1 MSELRE
7 RVYKANLD
15 LVKHGLVLFTWG
27 NVSGIDRKSGW
38 VYIKPSGVSYEQMKA
53 EDIVVVDLDGK
64 RVSGKLNPSSDTPTH
79 LEIYKAFPNVGGI
92 VHTHSRYA
100 TSFAQSG
107 RGIPF
112 YGTTHA
118 DYFYGEVP
126 CARALTE
133 VEVKLAY
140 EKNTGVVIA
149 EAFKDKDPDAIPGC
163 LVKSH
168 GPFAWGATCEKA
180 VYHAA
185 VLEYCADMALKTEE
199 LNFRVKPAEGYLL
212 DMHYFRKHGKNA
224 YYGQKEDEE

>member
-27 NVSGIDRKSGW
+27 NVSGIDRKSGR
-38 VYIKPSGVSYEQMKA
+38 VYIKPSGVSYDAMKA
-53 EDIVVVDLDGK
+53 EDIVAVDLEGK
-64 RVSGKLNPSSDTPTH
+64 IISGNLNPSSDTPTH

-92 VHTHSRYA
+92 VHTHSKCA

-107 RGIPF
+107 RSLPF

-118 DYFYGEVP
+118 DYFYGAVP
-126 CARALTE
+126 CTRALTE
-133 VEVKLAY
+133 AEVKSLY
-140 EKNTGVVIA
+140 EKNTGLVIA
-149 EAFKDKDPDAIPGC
+149 ETFEDKDPDAIPGC
-163 LVKSH
+163 LVKNH
-168 GPFAWGATCEKA
+168 GPFTWGATCEKA

-199 LNFRVKPAEGYLL
+199 LNCQVRPADGYLL
-212 DMHYFRKHGKNA
+212 DAHYFRKHGKNA
-224 YYGQKEDEE
+224 YYGQKENE

>member
-1 MSELRE
+1 MSKLRD
-7 RVYKANLD
+7 RVYQANLD

-27 NVSGIDRKSGW
+27 NVSEIDRKSGW
-38 VYIKPSGVSYEQMKA
+38 VYIKPSGVSYDAMKA
-53 EDIVVVDLDGK
+53 EDIVVVDLEGNII
-64 RVSGKLNPSSDTPTH
+64 SGKLNPSSDTPTH

-92 VHTHSRYA
+92 VHTHSKYA
-100 TSFAQSG
+100 TAFAQSG

-133 VEVKLAY
+133 TEVKSAY
-140 EKNTGVVIA
+140 EKNTGLVIV
-149 EAFKDKDPDAIPGC
+149 ETFIDKNPDAIPGC
-163 LVKSH
+163 LVKNH

-185 VLEYCADMALKTEE
+185 VLEYCADMALKTEL
-199 LNFRVKPAEGYLL
+199 LNAGVKPADSYLL
-212 DMHYFRKHGKNA
+212 DMHYLRKHGKNA
-224 YYGQKEDEE
+224 YYGQKEEQ